1 MFLHTLIDNISSLG
15 LRDKTSVDEKGEVS
29 DNILIRKL
37 YWTLNIPCVEEVV
50 EEKTKQNVKRPSILH
65 NALFD
70 EKNVQMI
77 DLFIKLILYSEEY
90 RLSDLV
96 GNFQCFEQA
105 YEIESTEIQKFLEE
119 SYFQTQACLEIK
131 TIKWKPGAN
140 LITFGSKHS
149 ILSADAIVEEIRKR

>member
-1 MFLHTLIDNISSLG
+1 M
-15 LRDKTSVDEKGEVS
+15 DEKGEVS

-96 GNFQCFEQA
+96 GNFQCFE
-105 YEIESTEIQKFLEE
+105 
-119 SYFQTQACLEIK
+119 
-131 TIKWKPGAN
+131 
-140 LITFGSKHS
+140 
-149 ILSADAIVEEIRKR
+149 